1 MIKMSKNKRTLP
13 EKYSKEWVSR
23 EEYEKLITCEKIK
36 PRDILLIRFIYGSG
50 MRISEVLDVKRTDLI
65 KEENRTYTI
74 IKKQKKDKKNW
85 EKQPIP
91 PEVYSE
97 AIRYCND
104 KNIGQNDYIFYSQM
118 SKRMTRQRAW
128 QIMKESKEKAG
139 ILKDITN
146 HSFRR
151 SRLTHLLETEM
162 DSQEV
167 MRFARHK
174 TSQSLDPYIKLAKK
188 DIFDKMNQADGK
200 KIDEGALVKILIEK
214 FPEVLEKLNSK
225 KNQRHY

>member
-1 MIKMSKNKRTLP
+1 MQ
-13 EKYSKEWVSR
+13 KYSKEWVSK
-23 EEYEKLITCEKIK
+23 EEFEQLVTCEKIK
-36 PRDILLIRFIYGSG
+36 PRDILLIKFIYGSG
-50 MRISEVLDVKRTDLI
+50 MRISEVLDVKRKDLI
-65 KEENRTYTI
+65 KEGNRTYAI

-97 AIRYCND
+97 SIRYCND
-104 KNIGQNDYIFYSQM
+104 KNIGQNDYIFPSQM
-118 SKRMTRQRAW
+118 SRRMTRQRAW
-128 QIMKESKEKAG
+128 QIMKESKKKAG
-139 ILKDITN
+139 ISKDITN
-146 HSFRR
+146 HCFRR
-151 SRLTHLLETEM
+151 SRLTHLLETDM

-200 KIDEGALVKILIEK
+200 NINKEALIKVLMEK
-214 FPEVLEKLNSK
+214 FPEVLEQLIEDKV
-225 KNQRHY
+225 